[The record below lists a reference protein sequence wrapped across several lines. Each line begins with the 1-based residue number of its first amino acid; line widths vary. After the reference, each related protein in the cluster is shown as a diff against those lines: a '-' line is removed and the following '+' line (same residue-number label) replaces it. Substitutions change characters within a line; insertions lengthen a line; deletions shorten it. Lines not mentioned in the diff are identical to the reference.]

1 MVNRLKHERFQSRFR
16 PFFVSSFRL
25 KRFLFLLLWK
35 TDWIL
40 CALKVPVCFIR
51 SACRMVE
58 QLFVTGV
65 SRQHPTISVTFWN
78 RQSNIV
84 THITQWFQKIQD
96 FLKSR
101 ALVADMGNPILISSF
116 FILFGFIFLST
127 FTVILLYIW
136 RSFWKFVWRMVKLSP
151 VSFPLLLSL
160 LSYHRV
166 TLINM
171 AEQDKW
177 VLILWW
183 QTVWK
188 SAGALTEGVW
198 GSGSW
203 CGRRGKLTHCKQT
216 HPGL

>member
-1 MVNRLKHERFQSRFR
+1 MWHGPAMLALFWHNSCLKGCNHPCFVYNLYYQFFKGCEIEMVNRLKHERFQSRFR

-40 CALKVPVCFIR
+40 CALKLPVCFIR

-65 SRQHPTISVTFWN
+65 SRQRPTISVTFWN
-78 RQSNIV
+78 QQSNII

-116 FILFGFIFLST
+116 FILFGFVFLST

-136 RSFWKFVWRMVKLSP
+136 RSFWKFV
-151 VSFPLLLSL
+151 
-160 LSYHRV
+160 
-166 TLINM
+166 
-171 AEQDKW
+171 
-177 VLILWW
+177 
-183 QTVWK
+183 
-188 SAGALTEGVW
+188 
-198 GSGSW
+198 
-203 CGRRGKLTHCKQT
+203 
-216 HPGL
+216 